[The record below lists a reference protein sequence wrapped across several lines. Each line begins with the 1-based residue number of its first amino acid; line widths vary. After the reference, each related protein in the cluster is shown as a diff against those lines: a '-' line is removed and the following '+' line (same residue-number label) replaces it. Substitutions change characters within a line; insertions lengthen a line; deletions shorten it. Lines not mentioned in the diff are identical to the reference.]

1 MYYAT
6 KRSNNT
12 TRMVGL
18 GAVVVINALVFWAL
32 ASGFGAAVIKEFT
45 ETQVAIIEVPEIEE
59 DEPPPPP
66 PVDVELPPPP
76 PSVILPDFVFD
87 QAPSENAIA
96 QVTITKDPPR
106 PAEVRPPPPK
116 PTVVMSAK
124 PKAGRRF
131 EKPEYPAASI
141 RAKEAGEVV
150 VSVCVDEQGRMSNVQ
165 VVKSSG
171 FPRLDEATVKGL
183 PRTRLDPAKGSDGKP
198 MAMCSPPHT
207 FTLVWN
213 LEEAK

>member
-12 TRMVGL
+12 TRVVGL
-18 GAVVVINALVFWAL
+18 TAVVVINALVFWAL
-32 ASGFGAAVIKEFT
+32 ASGFGAAMVKEFT
-45 ETQVAIIEVPEIEE
+45 ETQVAIIDVPEIEE

-116 PTVVMSAK
+116 VVMSAR

-183 PRTRLDPAKGSDGKP
+183 PKTRLDPAKGSDGKP

>member
-6 KRSNNT
+6 KRNNT
-12 TRMVGL
+12 TTRAVGL
-18 GAVVVINALVFWAL
+18 GTVVVINALLFWAL
-32 ASGFGAAVIKEFT
+32 ASGFGAVVMHQFT
-45 ETQVAIIEVPEIEE
+45 ETQVAIIETPEEIEE
-59 DEPPPPP
+59 EPPPPP
-66 PVDVELPPPP
+66 PVDVDLPPPP
-76 PSVILPDFVFD
+76 PSVILPDFVFE
-87 QAPSENAIA
+87 QAPSENAI
-96 QVTITKDPPR
+96 QNVTIAKDPPR

-116 PTVVMSAK
+116 AVVMSSR

-171 FPRLDEATVKGL
+171 FQRLDDATVKGL

-198 MAMCSPPHT
+198 MAMCNPPHT

-213 LEEAK
+213 LEEAR